1 MSREPLFVIRSSVR
15 YTGVEIKLDGGREVA
30 IPQGT
35 TAVVGPNGAGKSS
48 LALIIA
54 RGRNFL
60 TNRIS
65 TPAKP
70 APRVTILEFGDA
82 HSLSGFK
89 AEYYQ
94 QRYEATMN
102 DEVPVIADLVRA
114 RFGGSL
120 PERWSGLVALLGL
133 EAAMAKRVNFLSSGE
148 LRKLLVAVALAD
160 APDLLVLDN
169 PYIGLDPVGREA
181 VDTALEAMVSQGSSS
196 LMLLLPDPAEI
207 PSWADKV
214 IVMDRCRI
222 LPEGTAP
229 GAPGAGFGIDLDSL
243 PAPAGG
249 PHEGTEEVFS
259 FADCPVTSAG
269 RLLIP
274 SVTWTVRQGE
284 RWALSG
290 PNGSGKSTLL
300 SLIHADNPQAYAR
313 PVTIFGHRRGSGES
327 IWDIKRRI
335 GYISPEM
342 HLYFNGAHNLVADV
356 VAQGLNDTVGMFR
369 RITPEQHELAMRWL
383 RLFGLEEMAGRRFN
397 TLSCGEQRMALLA
410 RTLIKNPPLLILDEP
425 LHGLDAA
432 RKKAVVAAVDT
443 LCRRDNTALVF
454 VTHNP
459 SELPPCVTRS
469 YSLAR

>member
-15 YTGVEIKLDGGREVA
+15 YTGVEIKLDGCSEVE
-30 IPQGT
+30 IPRGT

-60 TNRIS
+60 TNRIA
-65 TPAKP
+65 TPATP
-70 APRVTILEFGDA
+70 DPRVSILEFGDA

-102 DEVPVIADLVRA
+102 DEVPVVAEVVA
-114 RFGGSL
+114 SRFGGTLPAQWAALTSL
-120 PERWSGLVALLGL
+120 FGL
-133 EAAMAKRVNFLSSGE
+133 ESAMSKRVNFLSSGE
-148 LRKLLVAVALAD
+148 LRKLLVAVALTD
-160 APDLLVLDN
+160 APDLVVLDN
-169 PYIGLDPVGREA
+169 PYIGLDAAGREA
-181 VDTALEAMVSQGSSS
+181 VDSALAAVSASGTTS
-196 LMLLLPDPAEI
+196 LMLLLPDPAEM
-207 PSWADKV
+207 PSWTDKV

-222 LPEGTAP
+222 LPEGTCPA
-229 GAPGAGFGIDLDSL
+229 AVSGFEIDTDLL
-243 PAPAGG
+243 PAPVDG
-249 PHEGTEEVFS
+249 PHEGTEKVFS
-259 FADCPVTSAG
+259 FDGCPVTSAG

-274 SVTWTVRQGE
+274 SVTWSVRQGE
-284 RWALSG
+284 GWALTG

-313 PVTIFGHRRGSGES
+313 PVSIFGHRRGSGES

-369 RITPEQHELAMRWL
+369 RITPEQHALALRWL
-383 RLFGLEEMAGRRFN
+383 DIFGLGEMAARRFN
-397 TLSCGEQRMALLA
+397 TLSGGEQRMALLA

-459 SELPPCVTRS
+459 SELPECVTMR